1 MKKYGTI
8 RSRDIFEDICAG
20 LGCDVTSSIK
30 YGSNLAKA
38 EELLKTMNIKQYP
51 LRQISDIYKSKCLKA
66 TRKQKKQL
74 MKNNNRACFTGAVI
88 LYKT

>member
-51 LRQISDIYKSKCLKA
+51 LRQISDICDYIFGEKKVFESYEEAKKA
-66 TRKQKKQL
+66 IDEK
-74 MKNNNRACFTGAVI
+74 
-88 LYKT
+88 

>member
-20 LGCDVTSSIK
+20 LVCDVTSSIKK

-51 LRQISDIYKSKCLKA
+51 LRQISDIY
-66 TRKQKKQL
+66 
-74 MKNNNRACFTGAVI
+74 
-88 LYKT
+88 

>member
-20 LGCDVTSSIK
+20 LGCDVTSSIKK

-51 LRQISDIYKSKCLKA
+51 LRQISDIYDYIFGEKKVFESYEEAKKA
-66 TRKQKKQL
+66 IDEK
-74 MKNNNRACFTGAVI
+74 
-88 LYKT
+88 

>member
-30 YGSNLAKA
+30 
-38 EELLKTMNIKQYP
+38 
-51 LRQISDIYKSKCLKA
+51 
-66 TRKQKKQL
+66 
-74 MKNNNRACFTGAVI
+74 
-88 LYKT
+88 

>member
-20 LGCDVTSSIK
+20 LVCDVTSSVKK
-30 YGSNLAKA
+30 YGSDLAKA

-51 LRQISDIYKSKCLKA
+51 LRQISDIYDYIFGEKKVFESYEEAKKA
-66 TRKQKKQL
+66 IDEK
-74 MKNNNRACFTGAVI
+74 
-88 LYKT
+88 